1 MIIAIVNQKGG
12 CGKTTTAVNLSAS
25 LAAGG
30 CRTLLVDLDPQF
42 NATLGLGVEA
52 PEGKSVHRVLTD
64 DRFPAREAVIPTPVY
79 DLAIIPSHIVLSG
92 ADLDLS
98 NLLGRESI
106 LATKLE
112 ALKADYDFIVIDCSP
127 SLSLLTVNALA
138 AADEVL
144 IPIQTHYYA
153 LEGMKLLFQTINLV
167 KARLNPRLSIL
178 GILPTFYD
186 RRAAIS
192 RDVLEGLRGYFGS
205 RVLETIIRINS
216 KLAEAP
222 SAGRPI
228 HLYAP
233 DSRGAEDYKRLTEE
247 VLRRAAGAE
256 KVRFA

>member
-12 CGKTTTAVNLSAS
+12 CGKTTTAVNLAAG

-42 NATLGLGVEA
+42 NATLGLGAEA
-52 PEGKSVHRVLTD
+52 AEGRSVHRVLTD
-64 DRFPAREAVIPTPVY
+64 DRFPARDAVMPTPVY
-79 DLAIIPSHIVLSG
+79 NLEIIPSHIVLSG
-92 ADLDLS
+92 ADLDLA
-98 NLLGRESI
+98 NLLGRESV
-106 LATKLE
+106 LAAKLGPI
-112 ALKADYDFIVIDCSP
+112 KGDYDFIVIDCSP
-127 SLSLLTVNALA
+127 SLSLLTINALA

-144 IPIQTHYYA
+144 IPVQTHYYA
-153 LEGMKLLFQTINLV
+153 LEGMKLLFQTINVV
-167 KARLNPRLSIL
+167 KSRLNPRLSIL

-186 RRAAIS
+186 RRAVIS
-192 RDVLEGLRGYFGS
+192 RDVFQGLKEYFGS
-205 RVLETIIRINS
+205 RVLDTIIRINS

-222 SAGRPI
+222 SAARPI

-233 DSRGAEDYKRLTEE
+233 DSRGAEDYQALTEE